1 MSATAITGPAAPP
14 SARLPLATAAGDEA
28 AIAAAAE
35 WDAQA
40 AGQLRVDLDRAA
52 AMAEQARALARRHP
66 GYAVRAY
73 ALRARANLRWFRGQH
88 RQAAAAHFR
97 AAALFTAAQMPVEA
111 ARTLSSSIQPLI
123 LCGEYGRARAAGRRA
138 GRIFTAHG
146 EALRLARLEINLGNI
161 DHRQDRFPQALA
173 HYQSAYEQLLALG
186 GGAARR
192 PPARAGQAAASGGGA
207 AAAPDVEGIIAA
219 LHNIAMCAIVVND
232 YGRARTAHAQARQ
245 LCLDHRLP
253 RGVIQADYNIA
264 YLHYFRG
271 NYARAIEMLRAARQA
286 ARDLG
291 DPYLA
296 ALCPLDLAEIYVELH
311 LPAEALELAQ
321 DAGRRFAALGMNY
334 EAAKAQTSQAI
345 ALCQQGQGL
354 LAAEIFSQARAAFAG
369 EKNLVW
375 PALTEL
381 YRGIAW
387 LGEERWFEAR
397 RDAENA
403 LAFFQA
409 HPLPGRELACRLL
422 LAELELRSG
431 SVAAAR
437 EQARAARAAMTGHEP
452 PLLRQQA
459 CRLLGEIAERCG
471 QPLQAARHYVA
482 GQKILESLRGAIH
495 GEELKISFLR
505 QRLAVY
511 ENMAG
516 LCADPATAAALAPLG
531 AAAELAWHAIEQAK
545 SRALRDRVAAQQNG
559 GPAGSPE
566 GGPRTK
572 GGPASPAAQA
582 PAGAMAQAAARSPLV
597 ARIRALR
604 EELHWYHHRLEAEQL
619 APEPPD
625 PARLEALQ
633 RGAEQR
639 ERAFIRA
646 LRQLP
651 AGAGAVQLGLDPA
664 PVAMAQM
671 QACLRPAATLVE
683 FFRVREKIFAAVL
696 PPHGALELMAVT
708 YVPRVEREMQGLR
721 LQLSKFRLG
730 PAYAAQFAAPLQRAT
745 EAHLAALYQELIA
758 PLRARLR
765 TPELLIVPHE
775 QLHALPFHAL
785 HDGRGHLLDAYT
797 IAYAP
802 SATIYARTG
811 GWRGAA
817 RRRGGGRSAAG
828 GRRAGAPLAPA
839 RAAAALVLGIPDERN
854 PAIAAEARA
863 VAAALPGARL
873 YLGAA
878 ASRNALAQEGGGS
891 RIVHIATHGVFRP
904 DHPLFSAIR
913 LGDGELSLHDLY
925 ALRLPAELITL
936 SGCSTGLAA
945 GDAGDERLGL
955 ARGLL
960 AAGARHLLLTLWDVQ
975 DASTADFMQA
985 FYPRLSAGQAP
996 AAALRATMQE
1006 MRQRYPHPFYWAPFQ
1021 LLATAARGKG

>member
-1 MSATAITGPAAPP
+1 MSATAITGPQPQPRPRSRLAPF
-14 SARLPLATAAGDEA
+14 AAGGGEA
-28 AIAAAAE
+28 VGPAAAAE
-35 WDAQA
+35 LDARA
-40 AGQLRVDLDRAA
+40 AAQLRVDLDHAA
-52 AMAEQARALARRHP
+52 ELAEQARELARRHP
-66 GYAVRAY
+66 SYAVRAY
-73 ALRARANLRWFRGQH
+73 ALRARANVRWFRGQH
-88 RQAAAAHFR
+88 RQAAAGHFR
-97 AAALFTAAQMPVEA
+97 AAALFSAAGMPVEA
-111 ARTLSSSIQPLI
+111 ARTLSSAIQPLI
-123 LCGEYGRARAAGRRA
+123 LCGEYSRARAAGRRA
-138 GRIFTAHG
+138 ERIFTAHG
-146 EALRLARLEINLGNI
+146 ETMRLARLEINLGNI
-161 DHRQDRFPQALA
+161 DHRQDRFAQAMA
-173 HYQSAYEQLLALG
+173 HYQNAYERLLALSG
-186 GGAARR
+186 QRL
-192 PPARAGQAAASGGGA
+192 PPRRAGQASTADGRA
-207 AAAPDVEGIIAA
+207 AARAEADIEGIIAA

-232 YGRARTAHAQARQ
+232 YDRARAAHAQARQ

-311 LPAEALELAQ
+311 LPAEAIELAE
-321 DAGRRFAALGMNY
+321 DAGRRFAALAMNY

-354 LAAEIFSQARAAFAG
+354 LAAEIFSQAREAFVR

-375 PALTEL
+375 PALTDL
-381 YRGIAW
+381 YRGMAC

-397 RDAENA
+397 RDAEKA
-403 LAFFQA
+403 LAFFRA

-431 SVAAAR
+431 SLAAAR
-437 EQARAARAAMTGHEP
+437 EQASAARKVMNGHEP

-459 CRLLGEIAERCG
+459 CRLLGEIAEQSGR
-471 QPLQAARHYVA
+471 PLRAARHYLA

-511 ENMAG
+511 ENLAG
-516 LCADPATAAALAPLG
+516 LCADPATAPALAPLG
-531 AAAELAWHAIEQAK
+531 AVAELAWHAIEQAK

-559 GPAGSPE
+559 GPAGGTE
-566 GGPRTK
+566 AAGREAGATA
-572 GGPASPAAQA
+572 GDATGAPASP
-582 PAGAMAQAAARSPLV
+582 AARSPLV
-597 ARIRALR
+597 ARIRSLR

-651 AGAGAVQLGLDPA
+651 AGAGAAQLGLDPA
-664 PVAMAQM
+664 PVTIAQM
-671 QACLRPAATLVE
+671 QARLRPAVTLVE
-683 FFRVREKIFAAVL
+683 FFRVRDKILAAVL
-696 PPHGALELMAVT
+696 PPRGALELIPLT
-708 YVPRVEREMQGLR
+708 YVPRLQGEMQGLR

-745 EAHLAALYQELIA
+745 EGHLAALYQELIA

-775 QLHALPFHAL
+775 ELHALPFHAL

-802 SATIYARTG
+802 SATMY
-811 GWRGAA
+811 
-817 RRRGGGRSAAG
+817 SM
-828 GRRAGAPLAPA
+828 RAGPRAATRPNA
-839 RAAAALVLGIPDERN
+839 RAAISGLRTALVLGIPDERN
-854 PAIAAEARA
+854 AAIAAEAGA

-878 ASRNALAQEGGGS
+878 ATRAALAKHGPGS

-925 ALRLPAELITL
+925 ALHLPAELITL

-960 AAGARHLLLTLWDVQ
+960 AAGARNLLLTLWDVQ

-985 FYPRLSAGQAP
+985 FYPRLSAGQEP

-1021 LLATAARGKG
+1021 LLATAQ